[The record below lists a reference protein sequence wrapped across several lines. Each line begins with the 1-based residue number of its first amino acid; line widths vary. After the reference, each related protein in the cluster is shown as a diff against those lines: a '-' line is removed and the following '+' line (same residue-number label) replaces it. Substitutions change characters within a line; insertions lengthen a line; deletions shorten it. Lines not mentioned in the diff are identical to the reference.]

1 MIAELERA
9 ATANLAEVE
18 NAYVSQSELTN
29 VSNKEILNL
38 YDEKDAET
46 DDRIRRHDTL
56 FGLLNST
63 RNAYIRL
70 LLLSFVATRRYSC

>member
-63 RNAYIRL
+63 ITNLGHYKVQHEDEI
-70 LLLSFVATRRYSC
+70 SQN